1 MLKVDGGFTLVELMI
16 VIAIISILSVIAIPN
31 FSRLKAI
38 YVTKGEMQK
47 VVSFINLA
55 KSVSL
60 RYNEQICILF
70 PTGKGSK
77 LQMFIDSNRDTLF
90 TNGEKIEQTMTL
102 NEGLEIT
109 GSSKI
114 ICVPPTGIVLGSNN
128 TVTFQYGN
136 ETRNISVSGYGRVKV
151 EKQ

>member
-1 MLKVDGGFTLVELMI
+1 MIKLDDGFTLVELMI

-38 YVTKGEMQK
+38 YVTRGEMQK

-60 RYNEQICILF
+60 RYNDQICILF
-70 PTGKGSK
+70 PAGKGSK

-90 TNGEKIEQTMTL
+90 TSGEKVEQTMPL
-102 NEGLEIT
+102 NEALEIT
-109 GSSKI
+109 GSDKI
-114 ICVPPTGIVLGSNN
+114 ICVPPTGIVLGTNN
-128 TVTFQYGN
+128 TITFQYGN
-136 ETRNISVSGYGRVKV
+136 ETRKISVSGYGRVKV